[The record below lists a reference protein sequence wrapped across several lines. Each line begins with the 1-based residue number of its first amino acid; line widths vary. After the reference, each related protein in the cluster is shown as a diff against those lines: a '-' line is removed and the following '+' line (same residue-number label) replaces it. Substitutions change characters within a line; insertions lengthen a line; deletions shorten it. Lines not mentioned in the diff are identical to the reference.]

1 MWSKLAL
8 LAAAGAAGALARYGL
23 SGLVQRGL
31 GAAFPW
37 ATLVVNAGGCFLF
50 GVIWVLGEERM
61 AVGPETR
68 TILLVGFLGAFTTF
82 STFAFETGAMLEESE
97 YALAA
102 GNVLGQTV
110 LGLLAVV
117 GGMAIGRML

>member
-1 MWSKLAL
+1 
-8 LAAAGAAGALARYGL
+8 
-23 SGLVQRGL
+23 
-31 GAAFPW
+31 
-37 ATLVVNAGGCFLF
+37 
-50 GVIWVLGEERM
+50 M